1 MDELSIVLPS
11 IESITQ
17 IKMHGIDVKNSEKE
31 EYHFYY

>member
-17 IKMHGIDVKNSEKE
+17 FKMRGLDVKNNAKE
-31 EYHFYY
+31 ECHLYR